1 MEKLISESP
10 GEILVTDPCLPK
22 GEMMLCSIC
31 SPNTNISKIKWV
43 AIMFLALWNPTLNKY
58 FYSDLQ

>member
-31 SPNTNISKIKWV
+31 SSHTNISKIKWV
-43 AIMFLALWNPTLNKY
+43 AIMFFGVEESYVK
-58 FYSDLQ
+58 